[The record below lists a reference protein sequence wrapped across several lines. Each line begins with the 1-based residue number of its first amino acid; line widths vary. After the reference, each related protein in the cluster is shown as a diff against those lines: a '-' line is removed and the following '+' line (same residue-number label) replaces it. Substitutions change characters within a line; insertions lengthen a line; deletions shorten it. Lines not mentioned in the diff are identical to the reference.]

1 ALRAARAH
9 QARAPGVVPRARAP
23 GAGRRAEPERSG
35 HVRGA
40 HRRQLRRQFRCRA
53 AAHAREYAWRTHR
66 SGAAPHV
73 ARGGRRMSLS
83 QLVPMS
89 IKGLMLDPVSNSPIV
104 VLKDDEE
111 KFFLPIWVGI
121 FEANAIAL
129 QLENVTTP
137 RPMTH
142 DLLKNMIAELDG
154 RVTRVVIN
162 DLRDSTFFA
171 QIRVITGQRTLELDA
186 RPSDAIALA
195 LRVEAPIFVAQTVL
209 EQAQTITP
217 ESADDEEKVK
227 KWFEQ
232 LGPDE
237 LGKYKM

>member
-1 ALRAARAH
+1 MNDL
-9 QARAPGVVPRARAP
+9 
-23 GAGRRAEPERSG
+23 
-35 HVRGA
+35 
-40 HRRQLRRQFRCRA
+40 
-53 AAHAREYAWRTHR
+53 
-66 SGAAPHV
+66 V
-73 ARGGRRMSLS
+73 A
-83 QLVPMS
+83 MS

-104 VLKDDEE
+104 VLKDEHD

-142 DLLKNMIAELDG
+142 DLLRNMISELDA
-154 RVTRVVIN
+154 RVIRIVIN

-171 QIRVITGQRTLELDA
+171 QIRVITGDKTLEVDA

-195 LRVEAPIFVAQTVL
+195 LRTEAPIFVAQSVL
-209 EQAQTITP
+209 DQAQTISP
-217 ESADDEEKVK
+217 DSEDQDEKLK

-232 LGPDE
+232 LTPDDI
-237 LGKYKM
+237 GKYKM

>member
-1 ALRAARAH
+1 M
-9 QARAPGVVPRARAP
+9 
-23 GAGRRAEPERSG
+23 
-35 HVRGA
+35 
-40 HRRQLRRQFRCRA
+40 
-53 AAHAREYAWRTHR
+53 T
-66 SGAAPHV
+66 
-73 ARGGRRMSLS
+73 

-104 VLKDDEE
+104 VLKDEDE

-142 DLLKNMIAELDG
+142 DLLRNLISELDA

-171 QIRVITGQRTLELDA
+171 QIRVITGERTMEIDA

-195 LRVEAPIFVAQTVL
+195 LRTEAPIFVAQSVL
-209 EQAQTITP
+209 DQAQTISP
-217 ESADDEEKVK
+217 DSDDADEKIK

-232 LGPDE
+232 LGPDDM
-237 LGKYKM
+237 GKYKM

>member
-1 ALRAARAH
+1 MT
-9 QARAPGVVPRARAP
+9 
-23 GAGRRAEPERSG
+23 E
-35 HVRGA
+35 
-40 HRRQLRRQFRCRA
+40 
-53 AAHAREYAWRTHR
+53 
-66 SGAAPHV
+66 
-73 ARGGRRMSLS
+73 
-83 QLVPMS
+83 LVPMS

-104 VLKDDEE
+104 VLKDDSE

-142 DLLKNMIAELDG
+142 DLLRNTISELNAQ
-154 RVTRVVIN
+154 VTRIVIN

-171 QIRVITGQRTLELDA
+171 QIGLLIGGRTLELDA

-195 LRVEAPIFVAQTVL
+195 LRTEAPIFVAQSVL
-209 EQAQTITP
+209 EQAQTISP
-217 ESADDEEKVK
+217 EGDEPDEKMK
-227 KWFEQ
+227 KWFEG

>member
-1 ALRAARAH
+1 
-9 QARAPGVVPRARAP
+9 
-23 GAGRRAEPERSG
+23 
-35 HVRGA
+35 
-40 HRRQLRRQFRCRA
+40 
-53 AAHAREYAWRTHR
+53 
-66 SGAAPHV
+66 
-73 ARGGRRMSLS
+73 
-83 QLVPMS
+83 MS

-104 VLKDDEE
+104 VLKDEDE

-142 DLLKNMIAELDG
+142 DLLRNLISELDA

-171 QIRVITGQRTLELDA
+171 QIRVITGERTMEIDA

-195 LRVEAPIFVAQTVL
+195 LRTEAPIFVAQSVL
-209 EQAQTITP
+209 DQAQTISP
-217 ESADDEEKVK
+217 DSDDSDEKIK

-232 LGPDE
+232 LGPDDM
-237 LGKYKM
+237 GKYKM

>member
-1 ALRAARAH
+1 
-9 QARAPGVVPRARAP
+9 
-23 GAGRRAEPERSG
+23 
-35 HVRGA
+35 
-40 HRRQLRRQFRCRA
+40 
-53 AAHAREYAWRTHR
+53 
-66 SGAAPHV
+66 
-73 ARGGRRMSLS
+73 MSS
-83 QLVPMS
+83 ISELVPMS

-104 VLKDDEE
+104 VLKDDDE

-142 DLLKNMIAELDG
+142 DLLRNMISELHAEVS
-154 RVTRVVIN
+154 RIVIN

-171 QIRVITGQRTLELDA
+171 QIRLTIDDARGPRTLEVDA

-195 LRVEAPIFVAQTVL
+195 LRTEAPIFVAQSVL
-209 EQAQTITP
+209 DQAQTLSP
-217 ESADDEEKVK
+217 EGGEEQDEKMK
-227 KWFEQ
+227 KWFEN
-232 LGPDE
+232 LGPDD

>member
-1 ALRAARAH
+1 MTELI
-9 QARAPGVVPRARAP
+9 
-23 GAGRRAEPERSG
+23 
-35 HVRGA
+35 
-40 HRRQLRRQFRCRA
+40 
-53 AAHAREYAWRTHR
+53 
-66 SGAAPHV
+66 
-73 ARGGRRMSLS
+73 
-83 QLVPMS
+83 PMS

-104 VLKDDEE
+104 VLKDEQE

-129 QLENVTTP
+129 QLEKVATP

-142 DLLKNMIAELDG
+142 DLLRNFISELDA
-154 RVTRVVIN
+154 RVARVVIN

-171 QIRVITGQRTLELDA
+171 QIRLNIGEKTLEIDA

-195 LRVEAPIFVAQTVL
+195 LRAEAPIFVAQSVL
-209 EQAQTITP
+209 DQAQTISP
-217 ESADDEEKVK
+217 ESEETDEKLK

-232 LGPDE
+232 LGPDD

>member
-1 ALRAARAH
+1 
-9 QARAPGVVPRARAP
+9 
-23 GAGRRAEPERSG
+23 
-35 HVRGA
+35 
-40 HRRQLRRQFRCRA
+40 
-53 AAHAREYAWRTHR
+53 
-66 SGAAPHV
+66 
-73 ARGGRRMSLS
+73 MSD
-83 QLVPMS
+83 LVPMS

-104 VLKDDEE
+104 VLKDEDD

-129 QLENVTTP
+129 QLESITTP

-142 DLLKNMIAELDG
+142 DLMKNLIADLNA

-162 DLRDSTFFA
+162 DLRESTFFA
-171 QIRVITGQRTLELDA
+171 QIRLVVANGDARRTLEVDA

-195 LRVEAPIFVAQTVL
+195 LRTEAPIFVARTVL
-209 EQAQTITP
+209 DQAQTIAP
-217 ESADDEEKVK
+217 EAGDEQDEKMK
-227 KWFEQ
+227 KWFEN

>member
-1 ALRAARAH
+1 M
-9 QARAPGVVPRARAP
+9 
-23 GAGRRAEPERSG
+23 
-35 HVRGA
+35 
-40 HRRQLRRQFRCRA
+40 
-53 AAHAREYAWRTHR
+53 T
-66 SGAAPHV
+66 
-73 ARGGRRMSLS
+73 

-104 VLKDDEE
+104 VLKDENE

-129 QLENVTTP
+129 QLENISTP

-142 DLLKNMIAELDG
+142 DLLRNMIAELDA
-154 RVTRVVIN
+154 RVARIVIN

-171 QIRVITGQRTLELDA
+171 QIRLIVGEKTLEVDA

-195 LRVEAPIFVAQTVL
+195 LRAEAPIFVEQAVL
-209 EQAQTITP
+209 DQAQTISP
-217 ESADDEEKVK
+217 DSEESDEKMK
-227 KWFEQ
+227 KWFEN
-232 LGPDE
+232 LGPED

>member
-1 ALRAARAH
+1 M
-9 QARAPGVVPRARAP
+9 
-23 GAGRRAEPERSG
+23 
-35 HVRGA
+35 
-40 HRRQLRRQFRCRA
+40 
-53 AAHAREYAWRTHR
+53 T
-66 SGAAPHV
+66 
-73 ARGGRRMSLS
+73 

-104 VLKDDEE
+104 VLKDEAE

-129 QLENVTTP
+129 QLENISTP

-142 DLLKNMIAELDG
+142 DLLRNMIGELDAH
-154 RVTRVVIN
+154 VARVVIN

-171 QIRVITGQRTLELDA
+171 QIRLITGGKTLEVDA

-195 LRVEAPIFVAQTVL
+195 LRTEAPIFVAQSVL
-209 EQAQTITP
+209 DQAQTISP
-217 ESADDEEKVK
+217 EGDESEDKLK
-227 KWFEQ
+227 KWFDN
-232 LGPDE
+232 LGPDD

>member
-1 ALRAARAH
+1 M
-9 QARAPGVVPRARAP
+9 
-23 GAGRRAEPERSG
+23 
-35 HVRGA
+35 
-40 HRRQLRRQFRCRA
+40 
-53 AAHAREYAWRTHR
+53 T
-66 SGAAPHV
+66 
-73 ARGGRRMSLS
+73 

-104 VLKDDEE
+104 VLKDEEE

-142 DLLKNMIAELDG
+142 DLLRNMISELDA

-171 QIRVITGQRTLELDA
+171 QIRLITGDKTLELDA

-195 LRVEAPIFVAQTVL
+195 LRTEAPIFVAQTVL
-209 EQAQTITP
+209 DQAQTITP
-217 ESADDEEKVK
+217 DGDDSDDKVK
-227 KWFEQ
+227 KLFEQ
-232 LGPDE
+232 LDAE
-237 LGKYKM
+237 DLGKYKM

>member
-1 ALRAARAH
+1 MT
-9 QARAPGVVPRARAP
+9 
-23 GAGRRAEPERSG
+23 E
-35 HVRGA
+35 
-40 HRRQLRRQFRCRA
+40 
-53 AAHAREYAWRTHR
+53 
-66 SGAAPHV
+66 
-73 ARGGRRMSLS
+73 
-83 QLVPMS
+83 LVPMS

-129 QLENVTTP
+129 QLENVATP

-142 DLLKNMIAELDG
+142 DLLRNMISELDA

-171 QIRVITGQRTLELDA
+171 QIRILTGGKTLEVDA

-195 LRVEAPIFVAQTVL
+195 LRTEAPIFVAQKVL
-209 EQAQTITP
+209 DEAQTITP
-217 ESADDEEKVK
+217 DAAEDDDEK
-227 KWFEQ
+227 KRKLFEQ
-232 LGPDE
+232 LGPDD

>member
-1 ALRAARAH
+1 M
-9 QARAPGVVPRARAP
+9 AP
-23 GAGRRAEPERSG
+23 E
-35 HVRGA
+35 
-40 HRRQLRRQFRCRA
+40 L
-53 AAHAREYAWRTHR
+53 
-66 SGAAPHV
+66 V
-73 ARGGRRMSLS
+73 A
-83 QLVPMS
+83 MS

-104 VLKDDEE
+104 VLKDEAE

-129 QLENVTTP
+129 QLENVSTP

-142 DLLKNMIAELDG
+142 DLLRNMISELDA

-171 QIRVITGQRTLELDA
+171 QIRVITGDRTLELDA

-195 LRVEAPIFVAQTVL
+195 LRADAPIFVAQSVL
-209 EQAQTITP
+209 EQAQTISP
-217 ESADDEEKVK
+217 DSEDQDEKVK

-232 LGPDE
+232 LDTDD

>member
-1 ALRAARAH
+1 
-9 QARAPGVVPRARAP
+9 
-23 GAGRRAEPERSG
+23 
-35 HVRGA
+35 
-40 HRRQLRRQFRCRA
+40 
-53 AAHAREYAWRTHR
+53 
-66 SGAAPHV
+66 
-73 ARGGRRMSLS
+73 MS
-83 QLVPMS
+83 QLVAMS

-104 VLKDDEE
+104 VLKDEQD

-129 QLENVTTP
+129 QLESVTTP

-142 DLLKNMIAELDG
+142 DLLRNMISELDA
-154 RVTRVVIN
+154 RVTRIVIN

-171 QIRVITGQRTLELDA
+171 QIRLVTGGKTLELDA

-195 LRVEAPIFVAQTVL
+195 LRTEAPIFVEQTVL
-209 EQAQTITP
+209 DQAQTITP
-217 ESADDEEKVK
+217 DGEDQDEKLK

-232 LGPDE
+232 LGPDD

>member
-1 ALRAARAH
+1 
-9 QARAPGVVPRARAP
+9 
-23 GAGRRAEPERSG
+23 
-35 HVRGA
+35 A
-40 HRRQLRRQFRCRA
+40 HR
-53 AAHAREYAWRTHR
+53 T
-66 SGAAPHV
+66 GAAPYS
-73 ARGGRRMSLS
+73 AWGGRRVT

-104 VLKDDEE
+104 VLKDEAE

-142 DLLKNMIAELDG
+142 DLLRNLISELDA

-171 QIRVITGQRTLELDA
+171 QIRVITGQRTMEIDA

-195 LRVEAPIFVAQTVL
+195 LRTEAPIFVAQSV
-209 EQAQTITP
+209 
-217 ESADDEEKVK
+217 
-227 KWFEQ
+227 
-232 LGPDE
+232 
-237 LGKYKM
+237 

>member
-1 ALRAARAH
+1 MSEL
-9 QARAPGVVPRARAP
+9 
-23 GAGRRAEPERSG
+23 
-35 HVRGA
+35 
-40 HRRQLRRQFRCRA
+40 
-53 AAHAREYAWRTHR
+53 
-66 SGAAPHV
+66 V
-73 ARGGRRMSLS
+73 A
-83 QLVPMS
+83 MS

-129 QLENVTTP
+129 QLENIETP

-142 DLLKNMIAELDG
+142 DLLKNMISELDA
-154 RVTRVVIN
+154 RVTRIVIN

-171 QIRVITGQRTLELDA
+171 QIALNRGGRVLEIDA

-195 LRVEAPIFVAQTVL
+195 LRTEAPIFVAQSVL
-209 EQAQTITP
+209 ESAQTITP
-217 ESADDEEKVK
+217 DVTDSGEQDEKMK
-227 KWFEQ
+227 KWFEN
-232 LGPDE
+232 LDTDD